1 MTTKQRI
8 LNTSLQLFNQQGI
21 NAVTVRHIA
30 KELGMSHGN
39 LCYHFP
45 NTDIII
51 EKLYEQLLDEL
62 NEILTNPMLLQELNL
77 KIFYGLTCFIFEKLY
92 KYKFLMQDFVSIV
105 RRNPNL
111 KQKHRDLVNS
121 RKMLFQMGIG
131 AAIQVEIL
139 KPDIIE
145 GQYENYFEQLFIISD
160 FWLSSAEILYEGME
174 ENKLE
179 KYIHI
184 AFTLIVPYLTEKGL
198 AEYQEI
204 LKR

>member
-21 NAVTVRHIA
+21 DVITVRHIA

-51 EKLYEQLLDEL
+51 EKLYEQLLNEL
-62 NEILTNPMLLQELNL
+62 NEILTKPTLLQ
-77 KIFYGLTCFIFEKLY
+77 GLTLKMFYELTSFIFGKLY
-92 KYKFLMQDFVSIV
+92 KYKFLMQDFISIV

-111 KQKHRDLVNS
+111 KQKHRELVSS
-121 RKMLFQMGIG
+121 RRMLFQMGIG
-131 AAIQVEIL
+131 AAIEVGML

-160 FWLSSAEILYEGME
+160 FWLSSAEILYEGKE

-179 KYIHI
+179 KYINI
-184 AFTLIVPYLTEKGL
+184 TFTLMVPYLTEKGL
-198 AEYQEI
+198 VEYQEI
-204 LKR
+204 LKQ

>member
-21 NAVTVRHIA
+21 DTITVRHIA
-30 KELGMSHGN
+30 KELGISHGN
-39 LCYHFP
+39 LCYHFS
-45 NTDIII
+45 NTDVII
-51 EKLYEQLLDEL
+51 EKLYEQLIEEL
-62 NEILTNPMLLQELNL
+62 NEVLANPALLQALNL
-77 KIFYGLTCFIFEKLY
+77 KMFYELTCFIFEKLY
-92 KYKFLMQDFVSIV
+92 KYKFLMQDFVSIM

-121 RKMLFQMGIG
+121 RRMLFQMGVE
-131 AAIQVEIL
+131 AAIQVDIF

-160 FWLSSAEILYEGME
+160 FWLSSAEILYEGTE
-174 ENKLE
+174 ENKLG
-179 KYIHI
+179 KYINI

-204 LKR
+204 LKK